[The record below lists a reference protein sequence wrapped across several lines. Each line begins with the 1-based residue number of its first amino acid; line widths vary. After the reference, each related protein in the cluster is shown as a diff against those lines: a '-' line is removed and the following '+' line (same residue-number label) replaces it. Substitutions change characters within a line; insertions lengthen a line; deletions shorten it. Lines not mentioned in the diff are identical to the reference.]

1 MDANVCKWQ
10 KQLTAK
16 GARIAKELKF
26 KFISLCALRV
36 LCGKTPF
43 GKGQKPIAKQRVA
56 RSYLL
61 ES

>member
-16 GARIAKELKF
+16 DAKITKELKF
-26 KFISLCALRV
+26 KFISLYALRV

-43 GKGQKPIAKQRVA
+43 GKGQEPRAKSQ
-56 RSYLL
+56 
-61 ES
+61 